1 MTKGRRPKLTT
12 QQQLALAKKYCAGTG
27 SLALAREFGVCSQT
41 VLNIIRRLG
50 LKPHPV
56 GRWYP

>member
-1 MTKGRRPKLTT
+1 MNGRRPKLTN
-12 QQQLALAKKYCAGTG
+12 QQQHDLAQKYRAGAG
-27 SLALAREFGVCSQT
+27 SIQLAREFGVCCQT

-50 LKPHPV
+50 LAPHPV